1 MKEFE
6 EASLNDLLH
15 EEISEH
21 IVLETMNN
29 SQNLPPEI
37 LRKIVPP
44 LHLTKEYLKLI
55 VLRFKENRFLDE
67 ELADLLCFGN
77 DQLILAL
84 QQNSITQENRE
95 KLEKTLHTTQ
105 EKIKSLLLT
114 NQLYPELAKIF
125 LYILLVD
132 KFHLKTIKTV
142 AN

>member
-21 IVLETMNN
+21 IMLEMMNN
-29 SQNLPPEI
+29 SLLPPEI
-37 LRKIVPP
+37 LQKIVPP

-55 VLRFKENRFLDE
+55 VLTFKENRFLDE

-77 DQLILAL
+77 DQLVLAL
-84 QQNSITQENRE
+84 QQNSITQKNRE

-105 EKIKSLLLT
+105 EKIKGNFLLL
-114 NQLYPELAKIF
+114 AR
-125 LYILLVD
+125 
-132 KFHLKTIKTV
+132 KF
-142 AN
+142 